1 MGVARRFLFVGLLG
15 VCLVAPVLS
24 QTMPGTGV
32 ASPAETQR
40 EIQQHI
46 DHVTSG
52 LTTPVIDKND
62 PHPGK
67 SLTAEMAAM
76 HVPGVSIA
84 VVHNGIIEWAQGF
97 GVAAVGGNPVT
108 AETLFQA
115 GSISKPV
122 AAMAALRLV
131 QQGKLNLDADINTYL
146 TSWKL
151 PASDAAAGKPV
162 TLRELLT
169 HTGGTT
175 VHGFPGYAAGEPV
188 PTLVQVLDGVKP
200 ANTVAIR
207 VETAPG
213 TRWNYS
219 GGGFTI
225 MQQALID
232 VTAVNGK
239 LGPFPQLMH
248 DTVLAPIGMTHSTY
262 QQPLPA
268 EWLAK
273 AATPYD
279 FDDKPIA
286 GGAHTYPEMAAAGL
300 WTTPS
305 DLARYVIENQLSLE
319 GKANHVLSVEMTKQ
333 MMTAGMGNWGLGV
346 QIGGS
351 ASKPYFSHG
360 GVDEGFEALFVGYE
374 QGGDGAVV
382 MTNARG
388 GMRIAEEVMGSI
400 ATEYGWPDFRPIVRS
415 SISVDPKVLA
425 QYVGTYELSP
435 TFSIAM
441 TLEGNQLMTQAT
453 EQPKFPLHAESDTK
467 FFLTVVDAEVEFFKN
482 DKGVVAYM
490 MLHQGGQDV
499 KGVKK

>member
-1 MGVARRFLFVGLLG
+1 MGAWRKYLFLILLASVAGT
-15 VCLVAPVLS
+15 PVLS
-24 QTMPGTGV
+24 QSVPGLPDN
-32 ASPAETQR
+32 PAVMQR

-46 DHVTSG
+46 EHVTSG
-52 LTTPVIDKND
+52 LSTPVVDKND

-67 SLTAEMAAM
+67 SLSERMAEL

-84 VVHNGIIEWAQGF
+84 VIHGGKIEWAQGF
-97 GVAAVGGNPVT
+97 GVATVGGGPVT

-151 PASDAAAGKPV
+151 PASPVAAGKPV

-188 PTLVQVLDGVKP
+188 PTLVEVLDGTKP
-200 ANTVAIR
+200 ANTAAIR

-213 TRWNYS
+213 TKWNYS

-225 MQQALID
+225 MQQSLID
-232 VTAVNGK
+232 VTK
-239 LGPFPQLMH
+239 TPFPQLMH
-248 DTVLAPIGMTHSTY
+248 DTVLTSIGMTHSTY
-262 QQPLPA
+262 QQSLPA
-268 EWLAK
+268 EWRAK

-279 FDDKPIA
+279 GEGKPIP

-300 WTTPS
+300 WTTPT

-319 GKANHVLSVEMTKQ
+319 GKANHVLSAEMTKQ
-333 MMTAGMGNWGLGV
+333 MMTAGMGKWGLGV

-351 ASKPYFSHG
+351 ASRPYFAHNG
-360 GVDEGFEALFVGYE
+360 DDAGFEASFVGYE

-382 MTNARG
+382 MTNAQG
-388 GMRIAEEVMGSI
+388 GGRIAEEVMRSI

-415 SISVDPKVLA
+415 SVSVDPKLLA
-425 QYVGTYELSP
+425 PYVGTYEFDP
-435 TFSIAM
+435 TFSIAV
-441 TLEGNQLMTQAT
+441 TLEGGRLMVQGTG
-453 EQPKFPLHAESDTK
+453 EPKVPLHTESETK

-482 DKGVVAYM
+482 DKGDVASM
-490 MLHQGGQDV
+490 MLHQGGHDV
-499 KGVKK
+499 KGVRK

>member
-1 MGVARRFLFVGLLG
+1 MGVARRFLFVGLLAIS
-15 VCLVAPVLS
+15 LVAPAFS
-24 QTMPGTGV
+24 QTVSGSG
-32 ASPAETQR
+32 AANPAETQR

-46 DHVTSG
+46 DHVISG

-67 SLTAEMAAM
+67 SLTAEMAAL
-76 HVPGVSIA
+76 HIPGVSIA
-84 VVHNGIIEWAQGF
+84 VVHNGVIEWAQGF
-97 GVAAVGGNPVT
+97 GVAAVGGDPVT

-151 PASDAAAGKPV
+151 PASPIAAGKPV

-188 PTLVQVLDGVKP
+188 PTLVQVLDGLKP
-200 ANTVAIR
+200 PNTAAIR

-213 TRWNYS
+213 TKWNYS

-232 VTAVNGK
+232 VTK
-239 LGPFPQLMH
+239 EPFPQLMH
-248 DTVLAPIGMTHSTY
+248 DTVLTPIGMTHSTY

-268 EWLAK
+268 DWRSK
-273 AATPYD
+273 AATPYEAD
-279 FDDKPIA
+279 GKPIP

-333 MMTAGMGNWGLGV
+333 MMTAGMGSWGLGML
-346 QIGGS
+346 IGGS
-351 ASKPYFSHG
+351 ASRPYFAHNG
-360 GVDEGFEALFVGYE
+360 DDAGFEASFVGYE

-382 MTNARG
+382 MTNAQG
-388 GMRIAEEVMGSI
+388 GGRIAEEVMASI

-415 SISVDPKVLA
+415 SISIDPKVLA

-441 TLEGNQLMTQAT
+441 TLDGNQLMTQAT
-453 EQPKFPLHAESDTK
+453 GQPTFPLHAESETK

-482 DKGVVAYM
+482 NKGDVAYM
-490 MLHQGGQDV
+490 MLHQGGHDV
-499 KGVKK
+499 KAVKK